1 MYTFLDWY
9 YNLVEC
15 CLSMIYFYCYHP
27 YTGTESGYATMNL
40 FSSFLLSVLAS
51 VVAYYICKWL
61 DGEK

>member
-27 YTGTESGYATMNL
+27 YTGTERGVPLGFNHII
-40 FSSFLLSVLAS
+40 FLLCLGKCSCLLHMQMAG
-51 VVAYYICKWL
+51 WR
-61 DGEK
+61 